1 MDTDRLK
8 YFCLIAET
16 GSLTKAS
23 ELLNISHS
31 GLSKAMTQLQIELEQ
46 ALFRPQGRGLELT
59 EAGKALYNKSKEI
72 LELVERLKVQER
84 AASQQILRIGMS
96 EIFSVALTAEITK
109 SLESTVD
116 IYDLDSGEIEV
127 KLLES
132 KIDFAISSVPFPHPQ
147 LDYLKVTKASMGI
160 FFRNRDFKTLPLEE
174 IPFVGPNSEIKN
186 NPLSI
191 RSRDGWPE
199 QQKRTLSYG
208 ASTFIAALGIVDS
221 ERAAIFAPRFLVN
234 AINEQRG
241 HEHQLQEYEINRS
254 LFKGSARDIY
264 LVKRKNLEE
273 SKEMKIVARIL
284 RKWC

>member
-1 MDTDRLK
+1 METDRLK

-23 ELLNISHS
+23 ELLNLSHS
-31 GLSKAMTQLQIELEQ
+31 GLSKAMSQLQTELDQ

-59 EAGKALYNKSKEI
+59 EAGKALYSKSKEI
-72 LELVERLKVQER
+72 LQLVERLKNQKG
-84 AASQQILRIGMS
+84 AAPSQILRIGMN
-96 EIFSVALTAEITK
+96 EIFSVALAAEITND
-109 SLESTVD
+109 LESTVD

-132 KIDFAISSVPFPHPQ
+132 QIDFAISSVPFPHPH
-147 LDYLKVTKASMGI
+147 LDHLKVTKVSMGI
-160 FFRNRDFKTLPLEE
+160 FFRNRDFKALPLEE

-199 QQKRTLSYG
+199 QHKRTLSFG
-208 ASTFIAALGIVDS
+208 ASTFSAALGIVDS
-221 ERAAIFAPRFLVN
+221 GRAAIFAPRFLAN
-234 AINEQRG
+234 AINEQRS
-241 HEHQLQEYEINRS
+241 HQFQLLEYEINRS
-254 LFKGSARDIY
+254 LFKGTTRDIY

-273 SKEMKIVARIL
+273 SKEMKVVARIL
-284 RKWC
+284 RKRC